1 LVKVMNPAQDS
12 PYRIPTRRV
21 EAEIEIE
28 GSRREE
34 VIFFLATASVSHEG
48 PETMDEALNR
58 IRRFVPVR
66 SRDQGEL
73 FLVRRK
79 ALTTVSVGRAEGP
92 RLLETVDG
100 LSSSIDF
107 IYIELRGGEIL
118 EGALAT
124 VLPPE
129 NRRISDYFNFGDALF
144 VPLLVGE
151 NVVYVNKE
159 FITLVRL

>member
-1 LVKVMNPAQDS
+1 MNRAPDS
-12 PYRIPTRRV
+12 PYRIPTRAV

-34 VIFFLATASVSHEG
+34 VTFFLATSAASHEG
-48 PETMDEALNR
+48 AETMAEALNR

-66 SRDQGEL
+66 SRGRGEL
-73 FLVRRK
+73 FLVRRE
-79 ALTTVSVGRAEGP
+79 ALATVSVGRDEA
-92 RLLETVDG
+92 RLLHTVEG
-100 LSSSIDF
+100 FGSSIDF
-107 IYIELRGGEIL
+107 VQLELRGGEVL
-118 EGALAT
+118 EGALAI

-129 NRRISDYFNFGDALF
+129 NPRISDYFNLDDEAF

-151 NVVYVNKE
+151 SVVYVNKE

>member
-1 LVKVMNPAQDS
+1 MNLAPES
-12 PYRIPTRRV
+12 PYVVPTRAV
-21 EAEIEIE
+21 DAEIEIE

-34 VIFFLATASVSHEG
+34 VIFYLATAAANHEG
-48 PETMDEALNR
+48 AETMDEALNR

-66 SRDQGEL
+66 SRENGEL

-79 ALTTVSVGRAEGP
+79 ALTTVSVGREEGP
-92 RLLETVDG
+92 HLLQAVAG

-107 IYIELRGGEIL
+107 VCLELRGGEVL

-129 NRRISDYFNFGDALF
+129 NSRISDYFNFDDVVF

-151 NVVYVNKE
+151 SVVYVNKA